1 MGRSTRPLEPSTGG
15 GRAPIGSDVRE
26 LGVGL
31 VGSGW
36 IARRHA
42 EALARIPG
50 ARLVAVASRSGERA
64 RELARDAGAEQ
75 ALDFGDLERLFG
87 DPRIDLVCI
96 GSPNHLH
103 APQALAALRAGRDV
117 LVEKPLCLSLAEAD
131 ELIAQARRSGALLCY
146 AENLCFAPHYR
157 RAREWVR
164 SGRLGRILSA
174 RQVERHAGPYS
185 PWFFEPAAAGGGA
198 LMDMGCHGIGVL
210 LWLLGAPRVARVRAS
225 LARRVHAG
233 PLEDEAR
240 VDLELEDGLVVVSES
255 GWTRA
260 SGMESRLELV
270 GSQGSLEIDLLGATG
285 LRVQHRGGSWEQLV
299 PDDLALSGYSAELEH
314 FLACVRARSEPE
326 IGGREGRAVLEVLL
340 AAYASAEAR
349 APVSLPLGSRS
360 LT

>member
-1 MGRSTRPLEPSTGG
+1 
-15 GRAPIGSDVRE
+15 VRQ
-26 LGVGL
+26 LGVAL
-31 VGSGW
+31 IGSGW

-42 EALARIPG
+42 DALARIPG
-50 ARLVAVASRSGERA
+50 ARLVAVASRNLERA
-64 RELARDAGAEQ
+64 RQLAREAGAEQ
-75 ALDFGDLERLFG
+75 ALDFGCLDRLFG

-103 APQALAALRAGRDV
+103 APQGLAALRAGRDV
-117 LVEKPLCLSLAEAD
+117 LIEKPLCLSLADAD
-131 ELIAQARRSGALLCY
+131 ALIAQARRSGALLGY

-164 SGRLGRILSA
+164 SGRLGRILAA

-185 PWFFEPAAAGGGA
+185 PWFFDPAAAGGGA
-198 LMDMGCHGIGVL
+198 LMDMGCHGIGAL

-240 VDLELEDGLVVVSES
+240 VELELEDGLVLASES

-270 GSQGSLEIDLLGATG
+270 GSEGSLEIDLLGATG
-285 LRVQHRGGSWEQLV
+285 LRVQRRGGSWEQLA
-299 PDDLALSGYSAELEH
+299 PDELALCGYTAELEH
-314 FLACVRARSEPE
+314 FLACVRTRVEPE
-326 IGGREGRAVLEVLL
+326 IGGREARAVLEVML
-340 AAYASAEAR
+340 AAYASAEAG
-349 APVSLPLGSRS
+349 APVSLPLASSSR
-360 LT
+360 T